1 MIFQQESNIGVLKK
15 KINAISVE
23 KERETIQRFTWFSD
37 VPTSTEVSN

>member
-23 KERETIQRFTWFSD
+23 KERETTQRFTWFGD
-37 VPTSTEVSN
+37 VPTSTEASN